1 MYRVTLRIG
10 LWVFATALAVDLLTK
25 EWAIGHT
32 PLIVYNTKP
41 AELPRRVLMSVV
53 AIGVAAGLA
62 QLASR
67 RGLGRQW
74 GVVIGCGLL
83 VAGIA
88 GNGISAVLWSH
99 GVPDFLDFGD
109 RWAWNLAD
117 VEIGIGLTGG
127 ILSVAVSA
135 VAAYAREKLAEGQ
148 PRP

>member
-1 MYRVTLRIG
+1 MTVRIG
-10 LWVFATALAVDLLTK
+10 LWAFATALAVDLLTK
-25 EWAIGHT
+25 EWAISHT
-32 PLIVYNTKP
+32 PMIVYNTKP
-41 AELPRRVLMSVV
+41 AELPRRVMMSVV
-53 AIGVAAGLA
+53 AVGVAAALA
-62 QLASR
+62 RLASR

-74 GVVIGCGLL
+74 GVAVGCGLL

-109 RWAWNLAD
+109 RFAWNLAD

-135 VAAYAREKLAEGQ
+135 VGAYTRDKLAHG
-148 PRP
+148 PPGR